1 MATLAERMD
10 AAGLAGPE
18 NELLKAQ
25 YIEALKRRNT
35 KQPEAMQ
42 TRDMTVAAS
51 PLNNIASTWKQVLGG
66 MDSTSLMQAM
76 SGNLRKQQDFR
87 TAGVDAATQPGA
99 DPAKMQYAFAGGGE
113 QGLSGVANAE
123 ENRQLKQ
130 ALLKQQNDARQRQ
143 IETTGNF
150 KLTSDMLKEQGLD
163 SRFKPY
169 QGSGTPLSGT
179 VMRNLRDG
187 TQTTT
192 APVANP
198 SAIGKG
204 EEKAIDK
211 VREYGLK
218 LDATRASARSQF
230 GSNANTQGRGV
241 RALTLIN
248 SIPDGN
254 LIPQEMMELTA
265 SLAGILT
272 GTNAPALRT
281 MEELLPKTAGRNIA
295 QVKQWLTGNPTGTDQ
310 QAFVRRWAKTIQR
323 EMDATGEL
331 IHKSNLDI
339 FPGYAA
345 YLREAAKDPATKK
358 SIDELHKRH
367 GMDKFIDLDTMSFKS
382 QEAAS
387 PPPSGAVEPT
397 VEEIMK
403 LYQRK

>member
-1 MATLAERMD
+1 MAGAGGHATGSMGTTIGQVDNRQQKAELE
-10 AAGLAGPE
+10 G
-18 NELLKAQ
+18 
-25 YIEALKRRNT
+25 LKRENT
-35 KQPEAMQ
+35 RYLLEK
-42 TRDMTVAAS
+42 T
-51 PLNNIASTWKQVLGG
+51 LGNRL
-66 MDSTSLMQAM
+66 SLGQM
-76 SGNLRKQQDFR
+76 
-87 TAGVDAATQPGA
+87 
-99 DPAKMQYAFAGGGE
+99 GE
-113 QGLSGVANAE
+113 EGKD
-123 ENRQLKQ
+123 R
-130 ALLKQQNDARQRQ
+130 
-143 IETTGNF
+143 
-150 KLTSDMLKEQGLD
+150 
-163 SRFKPY
+163 RFMPY

>member
-1 MATLAERMD
+1 MPTLEQLMAE
-10 AAGLAGPE
+10 AGLAGPE

-25 YIEALKRRNT
+25 YIQALKQKAT
-35 KQPEAMQ
+35 QQPGLIQSRGMN
-42 TRDMTVAAS
+42 VAAS
-51 PLNNIASTWKQVLGG
+51 PVANIASTLDQILGG
-66 MDSTSLMQAM
+66 QDSGRLMQAM
-76 SGNLRKQQDFR
+76 SGNLRKKQDFE
-87 TAGVDAATQPGA
+87 TAGAQAAQEPGF
-99 DPAKMQYAFAGGGE
+99 DPGKAQYMFSAGGAP
-113 QGLSGVANAE
+113 GLSGVANAD

-130 ALLKQQNDARQRQ
+130 ALLAQQNAARQKQ
-143 IETTGNF
+143 VETMGNL